1 MAYKRIDITVKQPPK
16 ELEAFV
22 REMGV
27 RKNEHLETLRDEAL
41 EADLARAI
49 TVDDVID
56 RVREGLNEMF
66 ARKEAER
73 SA

>member
-1 MAYKRIDITVKQPPK
+1 MKKYLDTAKHERVIIQ
-16 ELEAFV
+16 
-22 REMGV
+22 RG
-27 RKNEHLETLRDEAL
+27 KNESFVLIAQNNAQEG
-41 EADLARAI
+41 DLARAI